1 MDAVSGN
8 SLSRM
13 PYVPPTLELRCL
25 VDFTVS
31 PIGALIGRQFTW
43 RNVLSLCQS
52 LKDQTE
58 VDLIHIGISKN
69 TFIYYYQQGLRKIFL
84 IRCT

>member
-58 VDLIHIGISKN
+58 VDLISLRN
-69 TFIYYYQQGLRKIFL
+69 SYLYIYEHL
-84 IRCT
+84 